1 MARAAGFS
9 ATALSSVSWRP
20 VLLFRHSTSTR
31 SLRTSSLGCLAVLGG
46 PIFDMSAGDGE
57 AEVEDSSEFAVSAA
71 ATERCPSDAAR
82 RVGDASR
89 LGSSD
94 VLRSSHAAPR
104 WRSVT
109 CREPSGARSP
119 RGWGGGSSSELR
131 RAEVA
136 SAADGCSRSTGPK
149 GAVTS
154 HGAIAVASKHR
165 FRQVLTTELLRCG
178 LDLVGKSWRRDF
190 RLLFNSMHCSQS
202 ARREF
207 RFGPLPVL
215 RLGFASVNHFHY
227 HGLYLEYCGF
237 NQRLAEGFCS
247 LGSSDAPWQRQFPVE
262 RVERSTVGGGR
273 TYGPERLSS

>member
-1 MARAAGFS
+1 M
-9 ATALSSVSWRP
+9 
-20 VLLFRHSTSTR
+20 
-31 SLRTSSLGCLAVLGG
+31 
-46 PIFDMSAGDGE
+46 
-57 AEVEDSSEFAVSAA
+57 
-71 ATERCPSDAAR
+71 
-82 RVGDASR
+82 
-89 LGSSD
+89 
-94 VLRSSHAAPR
+94 
-104 WRSVT
+104 
-109 CREPSGARSP
+109 
-119 RGWGGGSSSELR
+119 
-131 RAEVA
+131 
-136 SAADGCSRSTGPK
+136 
-149 GAVTS
+149 
-154 HGAIAVASKHR
+154 ASKHR